1 MASLENNL
9 DLTGASANG
18 ELPYHQQFGSTSTL
32 GLIIYPNYMT
42 VTGAGGSTSI
52 DPSDYDQANNV
63 VYAPVGD
70 TNWWDEISNSVG
82 CKITSCPCLEVPIKG
97 NTP

>member
-1 MASLENNL
+1 
-9 DLTGASANG
+9 
-18 ELPYHQQFGSTSTL
+18 
-32 GLIIYPNYMT
+32 MT

-70 TNWWDEISNSVG
+70 TNWWDEISQLGWMQNHQLSLSGGTDKGQYTMSMNYFDQQGTAIESYIKHVLIHR
-82 CKITSCPCLEVPIKG
+82 ITSAHGCDSER
-97 NTP
+97 T

>member
-1 MASLENNL
+1 
-9 DLTGASANG
+9 
-18 ELPYHQQFGSTSTL
+18 
-32 GLIIYPNYMT
+32 MT

-70 TNWWDEISNSVG
+70 NELVG
-82 CKITSCPCLEVPIKG
+82 
-97 NTP
+97 